1 MQGEKIVIGIMP
13 LWDDE
18 KESIWMLPGYM
29 QSLEEQGAVT
39 MILPLT
45 ENEDILDYFITLCD
59 GFLLTGGHDV
69 SPAVYNAKKSEHCG
83 TICDI
88 RDKMDRYILLKAM
101 EADKAV
107 LGICRGIQLMNA
119 VLGGTLYQDLPSEIL
134 SDIEHHMSAPYDREA
149 HKVRIVEATPL
160 EAILKNSIISVNS
173 YHHQAVKIL
182 AEPLCA
188 MAYSDDGI
196 VEAVYMPS
204 KKFIW
209 GIQWHPE
216 FSYKVSEESRSIL
229 KAFLSAAGLKF
240 ET

>member
-1 MQGEKIVIGIMP
+1 MHEERTVIGIMP

-29 QSLEEQGAVT
+29 KSLEEQGAVT

-45 ENEDILDYFITLCD
+45 DNEDILDYFVALCD

-69 SPAVYNAKKSEHCG
+69 SPLIYNENKSDYCG
-83 TICDI
+83 MVCDI
-88 RDKMDRYILLKAM
+88 RDKMDRYILLKAI
-101 EADKAV
+101 ETNKAV

-134 SDIEHHMSAPYDREA
+134 SDIEHHMRAPYDREA
-149 HKVRIVEATPL
+149 HKVHIVKDTPL
-160 EAILKNSIISVNS
+160 EAIIKDSVISVNS
-173 YHHQAVKIL
+173 YHHQAVKKL
-182 AEPLCA
+182 ARPLCA
-188 MAYSDDGI
+188 MAYSDDEI
-196 VEAVYMPS
+196 IEAVYMPARR
-204 KKFIW
+204 FIW

-229 KAFLSAAGLKF
+229 YAFLTAAK
-240 ET
+240 E